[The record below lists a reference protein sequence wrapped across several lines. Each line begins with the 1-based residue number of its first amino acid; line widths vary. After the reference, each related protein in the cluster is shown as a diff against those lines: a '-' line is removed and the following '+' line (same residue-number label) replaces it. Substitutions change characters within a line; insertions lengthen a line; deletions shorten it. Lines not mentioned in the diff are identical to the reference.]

1 MDHYQI
7 DFHGNANVSFS
18 GLNASE
24 LIFKLDEKGICVS
37 SGSACSSGNTSPSHV
52 LTAINTPDEYINS
65 AIRTTFSDFNT
76 YEEID
81 YFINILKSLII

>member
-1 MDHYQI
+1 MAHYQI
-7 DFHGNANVSFS
+7 DFLGNANVSFL

-37 SGSACSSGNTSPSHV
+37 SGSACSSGNTTPSHV
-52 LTAINTPDEYINS
+52 LTAINTPNEYINS

-81 YFINILKSLII
+81 YFISILKSLII